1 MDRLIGFLIGIFVR
15 GISGMIISA
24 ICVMSSES
32 DDPINK
38 GEKYE

>member
-1 MDRLIGFLIGIFVR
+1 MDTLIGFLIGIFVG

-32 DDPINK
+32 DDPNK